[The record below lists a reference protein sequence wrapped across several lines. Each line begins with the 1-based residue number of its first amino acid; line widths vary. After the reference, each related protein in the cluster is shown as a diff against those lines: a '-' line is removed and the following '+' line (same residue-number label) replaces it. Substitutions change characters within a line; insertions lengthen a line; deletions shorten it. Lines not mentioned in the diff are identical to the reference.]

1 MKGTVKWFN
10 VTKGYGFISG
20 EDGKDSFVHQ
30 SNILMNGVRA
40 LEAGQMVSYDV
51 ENCEKGLNAINVQ
64 IEA

>member
-1 MKGTVKWFN
+1 MKGTVKWFSA
-10 VTKGYGFISG
+10 TKGYGFISG

-30 SNILMNGVRA
+30 TNILMGGFRS

-51 ENCEKGLNAINVQ
+51 KSCKKGLNAINVQ